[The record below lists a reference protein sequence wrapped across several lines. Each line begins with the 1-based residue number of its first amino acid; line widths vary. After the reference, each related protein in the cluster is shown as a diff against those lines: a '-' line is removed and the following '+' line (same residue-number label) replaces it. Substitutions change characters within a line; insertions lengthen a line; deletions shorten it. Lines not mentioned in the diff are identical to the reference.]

1 MPERD
6 ADEPDTEPMS
16 EVDAVRWL
24 SARTLADVGELTAL
38 FLEGHLQQTPTHMGS
53 PDTETIALIPV
64 LAACNR
70 TGFVTHQSQPG
81 TPHDEHGGA
90 QRANVSGY
98 ADSKTFARLMAA
110 VADADLII
118 TAPRALDGSDERDF
132 GPFFAITLDYGEEFT
147 WDGHASSR
155 RSLNDSYDWV
165 CHPAVIEALYE
176 AWQVTLIDPE
186 WGRNDVLW
194 PALQKFTGR

>member
-1 MPERD
+1 MPPMPERD

-81 TPHDEHGGA
+81 TPHDEAPSAPTSPATPTARHS
-90 QRANVSGY
+90 RASW
-98 ADSKTFARLMAA
+98 
-110 VADADLII
+110 
-118 TAPRALDGSDERDF
+118 P
-132 GPFFAITLDYGEEFT
+132 
-147 WDGHASSR
+147 
-155 RSLNDSYDWV
+155 RSLT
-165 CHPAVIEALYE
+165 
-176 AWQVTLIDPE
+176 QT
-186 WGRNDVLW
+186 
-194 PALQKFTGR
+194 